1 MRRQKRID
9 MKPQTPKMKRP
20 KRKGHES
27 LNHQNEE
34 AQNRQL
40 KAQKGQPKG
49 SKVTKAGNE
58 RKDMTLRLGPKQMNP
73 LQRLELKTL
82 RSKIF
87 VPWRSRQLEGPNRT
101 GNLDNVGIAGAVAGK
116 YSNQTSLCLSMKTR
130 AMLLSKL
137 PEKRCQQLGFDPA
150 ILCGEQKRPI
160 AVTPFFSSACPA
172 SCLGV

>member
-1 MRRQKRID
+1 

-58 RKDMTLRLGPKQMNP
+58 RKDMNAQARTKANESSSALRAQYSALQNLCSVAQSSAGGPK
-73 LQRLELKTL
+73 
-82 RSKIF
+82 
-87 VPWRSRQLEGPNRT
+87 
-101 GNLDNVGIAGAVAGK
+101 
-116 YSNQTSLCLSMKTR
+116 
-130 AMLLSKL
+130 
-137 PEKRCQQLGFDPA
+137 
-150 ILCGEQKRPI
+150 
-160 AVTPFFSSACPA
+160 
-172 SCLGV
+172 